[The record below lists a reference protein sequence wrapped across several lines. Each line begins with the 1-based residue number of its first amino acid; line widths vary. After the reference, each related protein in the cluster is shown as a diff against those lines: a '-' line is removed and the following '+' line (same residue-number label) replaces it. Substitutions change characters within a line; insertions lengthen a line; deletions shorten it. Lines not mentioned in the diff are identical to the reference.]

1 MIEPEPD
8 LMVCGEVQTEREAR
22 AAIRA
27 LSPDV
32 VIVDISL
39 AQGDGLE
46 LVRDVHAQRP
56 DLPML
61 VLSMHDELIY
71 AERLLAAGASGY
83 IMKHAASD
91 QLLIA
96 LRQVLS
102 GDVYLSE
109 SLASNLGRVGA
120 EGSLQRPRG
129 GDPIERLSNRE
140 LQVLS
145 LIGRGQSSREAAESL
160 GLSVKTVE
168 THRQSLKRKLNLA
181 TNAQL
186 LQYAINWYASGRNR
200 PSAEPE
206 GRRPQ
211 PRLDPSRMRGADR
224 RLLRERRLRAR
235 ADAVTRSLDRRAQW
249 IRKHVLP
256 DLVDLVLRFVNAAEI
271 QQRHR
276 QPVAGRRIGAVDAQ
290 RSDGSHA
297 PQPSCRPPAAVRRP
311 CPIHARGSSGQ
322 RLSAASNDEQRILRA
337 CVVLELDRRLKVA
350 LRAHGSRKLAGTQ
363 HDHRP
368 AVGVAPGTHEILC
381 SQ

>member
-1 MIEPEPD
+1 MIIHDENTAQRRVLIVDDHPIVRQGLRRMIEPEPD
-8 LMVCGEVQTEREAR
+8 LVVCGEVQTEREAR

-56 DLPML
+56 ELPML

-71 AERLLAAGASGY
+71 AQRLLAAGASGY

-96 LRQVLS
+96 LRQVLN
-102 GDVYLSE
+102 GEVYLSE
-109 SLASNLGRVGA
+109 SLATNLGRGRV
-120 EGSLQRPRG
+120 EGSPGSNSG

-145 LIGRGQSSREAAESL
+145 LIGRGLSSREAAESL

-186 LQYAINWYASGRNR
+186 LQYAINWYAGR
-200 PSAEPE
+200 S
-206 GRRPQ
+206 
-211 PRLDPSRMRGADR
+211 
-224 RLLRERRLRAR
+224 
-235 ADAVTRSLDRRAQW
+235 
-249 IRKHVLP
+249 K
-256 DLVDLVLRFVNAAEI
+256 
-271 QQRHR
+271 
-276 QPVAGRRIGAVDAQ
+276 
-290 RSDGSHA
+290 
-297 PQPSCRPPAAVRRP
+297 AAVP
-311 CPIHARGSSGQ
+311 
-322 RLSAASNDEQRILRA
+322 
-337 CVVLELDRRLKVA
+337 
-350 LRAHGSRKLAGTQ
+350 
-363 HDHRP
+363 
-368 AVGVAPGTHEILC
+368 
-381 SQ
+381 